1 MTGEH
6 GTPPE
11 RAESAPLEAPGA
23 PAKTVSWHRSTG
35 LVAYPDAL
43 AAMDLRARQVREGAA
58 PELLW
63 FLEHPP
69 LYTAGTSAAENEL
82 LTPER
87 FPVFRTGRG
96 GRFTYHGPGQRVGY
110 AVMDLR
116 KPGPPDVRRY
126 VQSLEAWLIAA
137 LAHLGVT
144 GERREGRIG
153 IWVRTSTGEA
163 KIAALGVRIS
173 RWVTTHGI
181 ALNVAP
187 DLSHFAGIVPCGI
200 AEFGVTS
207 LKALG
212 AEHDMARVDEALRA
226 AFEETFG
233 AHLTDGTD
241 PLVEARRLQTV
252 GI

>member
-1 MTGEH
+1 MTGALNP
-6 GTPPE
+6 PPE
-11 RAESAPLEAPGA
+11 RAETAPQRAPGTTV
-23 PAKTVSWHRSTG
+23 KTVSWHRSPG
-35 LVAYPDAL
+35 LVPYPEAL
-43 AAMDLRARQVREGAA
+43 AAMELRARQVREGMA

-69 LYTAGTSAAENEL
+69 LYTAGTSAADNEL

-137 LAHLGVT
+137 LARLGVT
-144 GERREGRIG
+144 GERRDGRIG
-153 IWVRTSTGEA
+153 IWVRTAAGDA

-173 RWVTTHGI
+173 RWITTHGI

-187 DLSHFAGIVPCGI
+187 DLSHFGGIVPCGI

-207 LKALG
+207 LAALG
-212 AEHDMARVDEALRA
+212 AEHDMAKVDEALRA
-226 AFEETFG
+226 AFEQMFD
-233 AHLTDGTD
+233 ARLADGSD
-241 PLVEARRLQTV
+241 PLLEAQSLQTV

>member
-1 MTGEH
+1 MTGAH
-6 GTPPE
+6 KPPLE
-11 RAESAPLEAPGA
+11 RPESAA
-23 PAKTVSWHRSTG
+23 PASRASAKPVAWHRSTG
-35 LVAYPDAL
+35 LVPYPEAL
-43 AAMDLRARQVREGAA
+43 AAMDARARLVREGAIS
-58 PELLW
+58 ELLW

-69 LYTAGTSAAENEL
+69 LYTAGTSAVETEL

-110 AVMDLR
+110 VVMDLR

-153 IWVRTSTGEA
+153 IWVRTPTGEA

-212 AEHDMARVDEALRA
+212 AEHDMATVDEALRA
-226 AFEETFG
+226 TFEGTFD
-233 AHLTDGTD
+233 ARLTDGDD
-241 PLVEARRLQTV
+241 PLKTPRLQTV